1 MGLSRRGGPGQ
12 GQGHL
17 LFLVRRPVRGL
28 LGSNEETHSKRLD
41 EGLTRQH
48 WMGGI
53 PGQYKS
59 ASVPCRNGRS
69 VEQRPALYFSCFAGA
84 LLGMPSEKRVELT

>member
-12 GQGHL
+12 GQGRL
-17 LFLVRRPVRGL
+17 LFLGRRLVRGL
-28 LGSNEETHSKRLD
+28 LGRSEKTDFKRSD

-53 PGQYKS
+53 PGQHEA

-69 VEQRPALYFSCFAGA
+69 VEQRPSLYFGCFAGV
-84 LLGMPSEKRVELT
+84 LLGTPSK